1 MVDRSMHSGTKD
13 GVFSS
18 KIWYRDWIIWG
29 QEPGQLWF
37 LKIQL
42 MLCSSPWEEFILSL
56 PYCSSGLPNW
66 CSGKEPAWQSRR
78 CRKHEFH
85 PWVGK
90 SSWSRKWQHTPVFLP
105 GKFHE
110 QRSLAGYG
118 HKESDM
124 TELTH
129 TLLLPRDR
137 CYFPEMPQNVLWL
150 PPVCPPAPSSQSAW
164 GPWESDCPKMD
175 CYFWLDLRF
184 LQLNIDLLN
193 ILQFFF
199 PLKTEKGGVP
209 PRMTYLLG
217 NGEQPVSRYNWK
229 S

>member
-56 PYCSSGLPNW
+56 PYCSSGLAKW
-66 CSGKEPAWQSRR
+66 CSGKESAWQSRR

-90 SSWSRKWQHTPVFLP
+90 SPWSRKWQHTPVFLP
-105 GKFHE
+105 RNFHE
-110 QRSLAGYG
+110 QRTVTKSQTWL
-118 HKESDM
+118 S
-124 TELTH
+124 TRTH
-129 TLLLPRDR
+129 
-137 CYFPEMPQNVLWL
+137 CSFPETDAIFQRCLRM
-150 PPVCPPAPSSQSAW
+150 CC
-164 GPWESDCPKMD
+164 DCPGSAHQHQAHSQPGV
-175 CYFWLDLRF
+175 CEN
-184 LQLNIDLLN
+184 QTV
-193 ILQFFF
+193 
-199 PLKTEKGGVP
+199 LKWVAIF
-209 PRMTYLLG
+209 
-217 NGEQPVSRYNWK
+217 N
-229 S
+229 

>member
-1 MVDRSMHSGTKD
+1 MVDGSMHSGTKD

-18 KIWYRDWIIWG
+18 KIWYRDWILWG

-56 PYCSSGLPNW
+56 PYCSSGLPKW

-90 SSWSRKWQHTPVFLP
+90 SPWSRKWQHTPVFLP

-110 QRSLAGYG
+110 QRSLQSGGGAYSQRSLHGRLQSQRVR
-118 HKESDM
+118 HDWAHA
-124 TELTH
+124 H
-129 TLLLPRDR
+129 T
-137 CYFPEMPQNVLWL
+137 
-150 PPVCPPAPSSQSAW
+150 APSQRQMLFSRDASECVVTASSL
-164 GPWESDCPKMD
+164 PTSTK
-175 CYFWLDLRF
+175 L
-184 LQLNIDLLN
+184 
-193 ILQFFF
+193 
-199 PLKTEKGGVP
+199 TVS
-209 PRMTYLLG
+209 LG
-217 NGEQPVSRYNWK
+217 SVRIRLS
-229 S
+229 

>member
-1 MVDRSMHSGTKD
+1 MVDGSMHSGTKD

-56 PYCSSGLPNW
+56 PYCSSGLAKW
-66 CSGKEPAWQSRR
+66 CSGKESAWQSRR

-90 SSWSRKWQHTPVFLP
+90 SPWSRKWQHTPVFLP
-105 GKFHE
+105 RNFHE
-110 QRSLAGYG
+110 QRSLAGYS

-124 TELTH
+124 TEHTH

-150 PPVCPPAPSSQSAW
+150 PWVCPPAPSSQSAC
-164 GPWESDCPKMD
+164 GYVRIRLCSNG
-175 CYFWLDLRF
+175 LLF
-184 LQLNIDLLN
+184 LIRSE
-193 ILQFFF
+193 ISATEHWPVKYTSIFF
-199 PLKTEKGGVP
+199 PLKTEKGKVP
-209 PRMTYLLG
+209 PRMTYLLW